1 MSHVQ
6 PIDHVKKGIE
16 NILPTAYL
24 VGIALVYIASAT
36 VMAFL
41 LYHPFLAFIG
51 SHVGA
56 LVASVLMCSAIQFM
70 RFLIVFTDSLTAGKN
85 DSKGVVWFVSLVML
99 VLSVLEVFYGV
110 AAVNAA
116 IAIGVSSSA
125 LMLAGCVLELLFVK
139 KLNRRD
145 LELEAT
151 AGKTTSSTQVLPD
164 PLLAELLRELQSLKL
179 QNGHAPVKS

>member
-6 PIDHVKKGIE
+6 PIDSVKKGIE
-16 NILPTAYL
+16 NFLPTAYL

-51 SHVGA
+51 SEVGA
-56 LVASVLMCSAIQFM
+56 IIASVLMCGAIQFM

-145 LELEAT
+145 LEIEAEST
-151 AGKTTSSTQVLPD
+151 KTPAKSSVIPD
-164 PLLAELLRELQSLKL
+164 PLMAEILRELQSLKHK
-179 QNGHAPVKS
+179 NGHVPVKP